1 MTVLGL
7 TGGFGTGK
15 TFVASILKRSGAKV
29 LDADAIA
36 QRALAKGRPAYK
48 KVVAAFGAGILD
60 RARNVDRK
68 ALARIVFND
77 RRKLKKLNGII
88 HPEVITIIKR
98 EIRKSGK
105 GRTVVI
111 DAPLLVEAKLTGL
124 VDRLIVV
131 TVSRARQVQR
141 CRKKFRMN
149 EEEVCK
155 RIRCQMPLSKK
166 VKLADFV
173 IDNNGSRTE
182 TERQIKAIWRNV
194 WK

>member
-1 MTVLGL
+1 MAIIGL

-15 TFVASILKRSGAKV
+15 TFVASVLKRSGARV
-29 LDADAIA
+29 IDADLIA
-36 QRALAKGRPAYK
+36 QRTIMKGRPAYK
-48 KVVAAFGAGILD
+48 KVVAAFGSGILD
-60 RARNVDRK
+60 SARNIDRK

-88 HPEVITIIKR
+88 HPEVIKIIKR
-98 EIRKSGK
+98 EIRESGK
-105 GRTVVI
+105 GRKVVI

-131 TVSRARQVQR
+131 TASRARQVQR

-173 IDNNGSRTE
+173 IDNNGSRTR